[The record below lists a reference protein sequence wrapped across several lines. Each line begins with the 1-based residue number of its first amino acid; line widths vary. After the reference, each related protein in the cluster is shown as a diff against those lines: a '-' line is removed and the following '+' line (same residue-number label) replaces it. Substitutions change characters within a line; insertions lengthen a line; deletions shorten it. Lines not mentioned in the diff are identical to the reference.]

1 MKNLALAF
9 CSLRPVQL
17 SEQVCDVRENEY
29 LICLKQLIKILPES
43 FDLLVCENT
52 IDDPDQIKSE
62 ELRELLSETEMCT
75 TGSGG
80 NIGTTNKGMGELLM
94 LKTAL
99 DETDLDNYENISYI
113 TARRMFTCPY
123 VFERTENL
131 KKQALLSNPDFSFL
145 NGSYLKN
152 PKDGL
157 YNDMF
162 FSMKTSVM
170 NDYANYAMKYI
181 EENTTLA
188 LGSEQLLYNFIK
200 ENDHDFEWLDWL
212 GMIRNDWARNGEV
225 LDINNFHIC

>member
-43 FDLLVCENT
+43 FDLLVCDNT

-145 NGSYLKN
+145 NGSYLEN

-170 NDYANYAMKYI
+170 NDGANYAMKYI

-188 LGSEQLLYNFIK
+188 LGSEQLLYNFIT

>member
-17 SEQVCDVRENEY
+17 SEQICDFRENEY
-29 LICLKQLIKILPES
+29 LICLKQLIRVLPES

-75 TGSGG
+75 TGSSG

-145 NGSYLKN
+145 NGSYLEN

-188 LGSEQLLYNFIK
+188 LGSEQLLYNFIT

>member
-145 NGSYLKN
+145 NGSYLEN

-170 NDYANYAMKYI
+170 NGYANYAMKYI

-188 LGSEQLLYNFIK
+188 LGSEQLLYNFIT

>member
-1 MKNLALAF
+1 MKNLALGF

-17 SEQVCDVRENEY
+17 PEDVCDAREKEY
-29 LICLKQLIKILPES
+29 LICLKQLIRVLPES

-52 IDDPDQIKSE
+52 IDSPDQIKNQ
-62 ELRELLSETEMCT
+62 ELRDLLSETEMCV
-75 TGSGG
+75 TGSES

-113 TARRMFTCPY
+113 TARRFFTCPY

-131 KKQALLSNPDFSFL
+131 EKQALLSNPDFAFL
-145 NGSYLKN
+145 NGNFAESYKV
-152 PKDGL
+152 GL

-170 NDYANYAMKYI
+170 SDYANYAMKYI
-181 EENTTLA
+181 EETQTPTI
-188 LGSEQLLYNFIK
+188 GSEQLLYNFVN
-200 ENDHDFEWLDWL
+200 ESNLEYEWLNWL
-212 GMIRNDWARNGEV
+212 GIIRNDWERNNTK
-225 LDINNFHIC
+225 LDINNFHVC

>member
-145 NGSYLKN
+145 NGNYLEN

-181 EENTTLA
+181 EENTTLD
-188 LGSEQLLYNFIK
+188 LGSEQLLYNFIT
-200 ENDHDFEWLDWL
+200 ENDHDFEWLEWL

>member
-80 NIGTTNKGMGELLM
+80 NIGTINKGMGELLM

-145 NGSYLKN
+145 NGSYLEN

-188 LGSEQLLYNFIK
+188 LGSEQLLYNFIA